1 MANLQ
6 PAVIQPRSRSAPAR
20 SQALQPQRHGESSQ
34 YDVTHQ
40 VGGYTRQRLCG
51 MTAEEWLVAFHA
63 AAVICADEDADELE
77 HLVCPQ
83 CDQKFQEYTY
93 KEFPGRRFKFRG
105 ELCSAVLM
113 QAESQAE
120 AEDRLAG
127 RRRSRSCAGSSSE
140 RSRSRSAHR
149 PAGASGA
156 VCPAALS

>member
-6 PAVIQPRSRSAPAR
+6 PAAIQPRSRSAPAI

-63 AAVICADEDADELE
+63 AAVLVADEDAHELK
-77 HLVCPQ
+77 HLVCPH
-83 CDQKFQEYTY
+83 CDQTFTEYTY

-105 ELCSAVLM
+105 ELCGAVLM

-120 AEDRLAG
+120 AKDRLAG
-127 RRRSRSCAGSSSE
+127 RSRSCAGSSSD
-140 RSRSRSAHR
+140 RSRSRS
-149 PAGASGA
+149 
-156 VCPAALS
+156 